1 MNESQ
6 DIQLIQSFCDSLKR
20 LDLNEAARIVEDVAK
35 ELLNVKAVTPSSL
48 EKLASLVKQEISD
61 EVDLAEVR
69 SEVLKLNIP
78 HISSCVAEALRNAGL
93 ESKELAKL
101 RKLVGALINFYK
113 YYSGIEKRE
122 V

>member
-1 MNESQ
+1 MSEGQN
-6 DIQLIQSFCDSLKR
+6 IQLIQDFCESLKR

-69 SEVLKLNIP
+69 SEMAKLNIP
-78 HISSCVAEALRNAGL
+78 YISSCIAEALKNAGPG
-93 ESKELAKL
+93 SKELDKL